1 MGTIVNSAAILLGGL
16 LGLLVKRG
24 ISKRVEE
31 TAMKLLGVSVFLVG
45 IEGVLSSMMVVDADG
60 RLSATGSL
68 LLIVSLVAGGV
79 LGEALGIDGALQRG
93 GRLVEQRLGKEGFS
107 KGFVNTSLIVCVGAM
122 AVVGALNDGLT
133 GDSSVLFIK
142 AALDFVISV
151 VLASTL
157 GFGVPFACL
166 PVLAYQG
173 AITLAAGWLAP
184 LVSGELLDGIC
195 MVGYAIVLI
204 IGTNFLGWTS
214 IATANLL
221 PALAGPVLY
230 VAVRWLVSG

>member
-1 MGTIVNSAAILLGGL
+1 MGTIVNSVAILAGGL
-16 LGLLVKRG
+16 LGLLIKRG
-24 ISKRVEE
+24 LSKRIEE
-31 TAMKLLGVSVFLVG
+31 IAMKLLGISIFLVG
-45 IEGVLSSMMVVDADG
+45 MEGVLSSMMAVDADG
-60 RLSATGSL
+60 RLSASGSL
-68 LLIVSLVAGGV
+68 LLIVSLVVGGV
-79 LGEALGIDGALQRG
+79 LGEAADIDAVLQRG
-93 GRLVEQRLGKEGFS
+93 GRLVEQRLGRDGFA

-142 AALDFVISV
+142 AALDFVIAV
-151 VLASTL
+151 VLGSTL

-166 PVLAYQG
+166 PVLVYQG
-173 AITLAAGWLAP
+173 AITLAAGWVAP

-204 IGTNFLGWTS
+204 IGTNFLGWTN

-221 PALAGPVLY
+221 PALLGPVAY
-230 VAVRWLVSG
+230 AAVRWLVSL